1 MIDAEVTKLINLK
14 IKNIFDMLVG
24 VSETTETKSKEQS
37 DNIAVA
43 NSALLE
49 VADTLATQN
58 EAILDIADAIGKMN
72 DAED

>member
-1 MIDAEVTKLINLK
+1 
-14 IKNIFDMLVG
+14 MLAG

-72 DAED
+72 DAD